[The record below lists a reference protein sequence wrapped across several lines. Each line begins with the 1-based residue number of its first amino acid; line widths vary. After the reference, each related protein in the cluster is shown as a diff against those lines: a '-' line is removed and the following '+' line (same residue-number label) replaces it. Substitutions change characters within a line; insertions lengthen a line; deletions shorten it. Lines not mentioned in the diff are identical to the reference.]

1 MNPELFLEQKDV
13 TPLMLALNLH
23 LVFRFAL
30 SGNTFKLHDLDIGKE
45 VINELLA
52 ELLRN
57 LQARL
62 AEISSPFLTG
72 VSDWCRLRYHTNK
85 RGGSLLS
92 FVVSWDAFLT
102 YSESRQLQKILIN
115 NTVLQT
121 SDADF
126 RNALLTMEFL
136 NLQKKTKLQQILTNR
151 TLLRTADAD
160 QNP

>member
-13 TPLMLALNLH
+13 TPLMLALNLY

-72 VSDWCRLRYHTNK
+72 VSD
-85 RGGSLLS
+85 
-92 FVVSWDAFLT
+92 
-102 YSESRQLQKILIN
+102 
-115 NTVLQT
+115 
-121 SDADF
+121 
-126 RNALLTMEFL
+126 
-136 NLQKKTKLQQILTNR
+136 
-151 TLLRTADAD
+151 
-160 QNP
+160 